1 MDGWMDGW
9 TEKRMNGCTDR
20 QTHGTTNIRTDKS
33 DFIGRCLDNT
43 EQPIVIVIAIIIKIK
58 DNDNDNENN
67 TQNKDNK
74 KYYKLFK
81 HRDCVNDHS

>member
-1 MDGWMDGW
+1 
-9 TEKRMNGCTDR
+9 MNGCTDR

-43 EQPIVIVIAIIIKIK
+43 EQTIVIVIAIIIKIK

-74 KYYKLFK
+74 NIINYFK
-81 HRDCVNDHS
+81 IETV